1 MMTIITQRQAGRM
14 VVDITRIGDRLES
27 ANRRE
32 WLTVARAAAMIEAIR
47 LQRTTGK
54 QMEAKIGEI
63 VTGLE
68 QIANECSL
76 LDPHDVLTLY
86 RAALILRAIAIEE
99 ADIELSREA
108 CHA

>member
-1 MMTIITQRQAGRM
+1 MITITQRQAGRM

-27 ANRRE
+27 ANRSE

-47 LQRTTGK
+47 LQRTTGP
-54 QMEAKIGEI
+54 QMAAKIGEI
-63 VTGLE
+63 IPGLE
-68 QIANECSL
+68 QIANECGQ
-76 LDPHDVLTLY
+76 LDAHDVLSLC
-86 RAALILRAIAIEE
+86 RAALILRAIAVGE